1 MSLISDLQARLVAN
15 VGVSAQTTR
24 IYDNRAP
31 QSPSLPYIVLTEISA
46 TRYPTCKAAGGI
58 AQKRLQVDCYA
69 ASTTA
74 MRTLSELIRTAL
86 DGYAGTS
93 GATVIRACHLDG
105 ETEQYEPPT
114 DGSSGGKCRKI
125 QEYVVFHTETIPTF

>member
-1 MSLISDLQARLVAN
+1 MSFMADFQNQLVTDS
-15 VGVSAQTTR
+15 GVSASTSR

-31 QSPSLPYIVLTEISA
+31 QSPTMPYVVITEISA
-46 TRYPTCKAAGGI
+46 TRFPTTKFAGGI
-58 AQKRLQVDCYA
+58 VQKRVQVDCYA
-69 ASTTA
+69 SNTTA
-74 MRTLSELIRTAL
+74 MRTLAEYVREAL
-86 DGYAGTS
+86 DGFSGTM
-93 GATVIRACHLDG
+93 GTTVVRSCHLDG